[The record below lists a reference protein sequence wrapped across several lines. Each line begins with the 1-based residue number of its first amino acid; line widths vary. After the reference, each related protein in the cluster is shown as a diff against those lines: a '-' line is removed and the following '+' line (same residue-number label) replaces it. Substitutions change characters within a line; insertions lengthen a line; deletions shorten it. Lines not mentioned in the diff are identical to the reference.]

1 MRLHEQ
7 NHASRI
13 RGCHA
18 VDSASD
24 AIDPYA
30 GSVIQSAGAP
40 ILPPSCRLSD
50 RGRLIVVHLGFAS
63 ATALTSAML
72 PILIAVLQSMHR
84 LGMTMLLGYVVS
96 FGFVLPINAPQ
107 NMVCLATNT
116 FNARQFA
123 RVGIVLT
130 IVGYLLLLLFAA
142 TWWRWLGWV

>member
-1 MRLHEQ
+1 
-7 NHASRI
+7 
-13 RGCHA
+13 
-18 VDSASD
+18 
-24 AIDPYA
+24 
-30 GSVIQSAGAP
+30 
-40 ILPPSCRLSD
+40 
-50 RGRLIVVHLGFAS
+50 
-63 ATALTSAML
+63 ML